1 MARTGE
7 RFGGEHII
15 DVLLGADTERIRR
28 WGHEKLT
35 TYGLMK
41 ETDRKSLTNM
51 LYQLVDGSL
60 LERTTGDRPVLKLN
74 ETSWAV
80 MRGQRTVQLLQPKTK
95 VRKSRAAEESWEG
108 VDTGLFEN
116 LRKLRRD
123 IAGERGIPP
132 FVVFNDATLRDMA
145 KIRPGSLLGLR
156 RIRGVGERKAA
167 DLGPRFV
174 EAITSYCAS
183 RGLPVSA
190 EPPRKSNDAKA
201 TAFEMFSRGESIQRV
216 AEKAERAP
224 GTVCGYLVEYIQSR
238 PDARLD
244 AWVDEETV
252 SRVADAVRE
261 LGTVYLKPIY
271 EKLEEKVPYD
281 SIRIVIAHLSR
292 SETAAATGEKQRR

>member
-1 MARTGE
+1 MRRFCAGVHCRHRKLSEYFGQNLPDRPCEACDVCLNEIEGLENATVTAQKILSCVARHGRAFRRRTYH
-7 RFGGEHII
+7 RRVARCRHRTHPP
-15 DVLLGADTERIRR
+15 LGARQTHNIRAD
-28 WGHEKLT
+28 E
-35 TYGLMK
+35 
-41 ETDRKSLTNM
+41 ENDRKSLTNV

-74 ETSWAV
+74 EASWAV

-123 IAGERGIPP
+123 IAGERGVPP

-174 EAITSYCAS
+174 EAITSYCTS

-190 EPPRKSNDAKA
+190 EPQAQPRKSNDAKGS
-201 TAFEMFSRGESIQRV
+201 AFEMFSRGESIQHV
-216 AEKAERAP
+216 AEKTDRAP
-224 GTVCGYLVEYIQSR
+224 GTVCGYLVEYLQSR
-238 PDARLD
+238 PDTR
-244 AWVDEETV
+244 
-252 SRVADAVRE
+252 
-261 LGTVYLKPIY
+261 
-271 EKLEEKVPYD
+271 
-281 SIRIVIAHLSR
+281 
-292 SETAAATGEKQRR
+292 